1 MSDVAS
7 SQQSNA
13 RENHARTANAPAQ
26 GATAQ
31 GLLKQLRANPRI
43 PLIIAAAAAIALIAV
58 LLLWARSPEYRVL
71 YSNLSSSDGG
81 SIISELD
88 ARGIPYQFSEGGG
101 ALLVPA
107 DQVYTLRLQLA
118 EQGLPKGGDVGFE
131 LMDNQAFGIS
141 QFAEQVNFQRSLEG
155 ELAQSMKA
163 LGPVAQARVH
173 LSMAKPSVFVRK
185 SEPAKA
191 SVVLTLEPGR
201 VLGEGQVNAIVH
213 MVSSAV
219 PQLASEAVT
228 VVDQEGRLLSRTG
241 DQLGG
246 LDGTQLSY
254 VQEMEKTYQENIERI
269 LAPILGADNVRAQV
283 AAQIDFSKREQTA
296 ERYSPNQPPNEAA
309 VRSRQVNESYSGN
322 DGLPNGIPGAL
333 SNTPPGVALSPI
345 DNGVDEEGADNPD
358 DANNADNADNA
369 ADNTDAYA
377 ALSRLDRN
385 DTINYE
391 VDRQVEHT
399 EFQRG
404 GIERLS
410 VAVVVDYREAVN
422 EAGERVKQP
431 LSGEQLAQ
439 IERLVRQAVGFS
451 QLRGDAIEVVN
462 SPFTEKAP
470 TSVEVPWWQ
479 TPEML
484 QLAMTLGRYLLVA
497 LAALFLW
504 FMVLRP
510 LIKRQS
516 AALPANPPAALR
528 NPTAVSVGDDQADAA
543 EGTDEPAEAPP
554 RRRRRANAYEQNL
567 KDAREIAQ
575 EDPRLVAMIVRSW
588 VNDK

>member
-13 RENHARTANAPAQ
+13 RENHGRAANASAQ
-26 GATAQ
+26 GSSAQ
-31 GLLKQLRANPRI
+31 GLLTQLRTNPRI

-71 YSNLSSSDGG
+71 YSNLSNADGG
-81 SIISELD
+81 SIINELD

-107 DQVYTLRLQLA
+107 DQVHTLRLQLA

-141 QFAEQVNFQRSLEG
+141 QFAEQINFQRSLEG

-173 LSMAKPSVFVRK
+173 LSMAKPSVFVRE

-213 MVSSAV
+213 MVSSSV
-219 PQLASEAVT
+219 PQLATEAVT
-228 VVDQEGRLLSRTG
+228 VVDQNGRLLSRNG
-241 DQLGG
+241 SQLGG

-254 VQEMEKTYQENIERI
+254 VQEIEKTYQKNIERI

-283 AAQIDFSKREQTA
+283 AAQVDFSKREQTA
-296 ERYSPNQPPNEAA
+296 ERYSPNQAPNEAA
-309 VRSRQVNESYSGN
+309 VRSRQVSESYTGGDVAPS
-322 DGLPNGIPGAL
+322 GIPGAL
-333 SNTPPGVALSPI
+333 SNTPPGTAASPI
-345 DNGVDEEGADNPD
+345 DNGAAKQG
-358 DANNADNADNA
+358 DNADA
-369 ADNTDAYA
+369 ADGGENDAQATDKANTPP
-377 ALSRLDRN
+377 SRLDRN
-385 DTINYE
+385 DTVNYE
-391 VDRQVEHT
+391 VDHHVEHVQF
-399 EFQRG
+399 ERG
-404 GIERLS
+404 GVERLS
-410 VAVVVDYREAVN
+410 VAVVVDYREGLN
-422 EAGERVKQP
+422 EAGETVKQP
-431 LSGEQLAQ
+431 LSDEQLAQ
-439 IERLVRQAVGFS
+439 IERLVRQAMGFS
-451 QLRGDAIEVVN
+451 QARGDAIEVVN
-462 SPFTEKAP
+462 SPFTESDE
-470 TSVEVPWWQ
+470 TIVEVPWWQ
-479 TPEML
+479 TPGVL

-516 AALPANPPAALR
+516 AALPANQSAALR
-528 NPTAVSVGDDQADAA
+528 SPTAVSVGGNEDYDDSDALSEA
-543 EGTDEPAEAPP
+543 AEAPP

-588 VNDK
+588 MNDK

>member
-7 SQQSNA
+7 SQQRNA
-13 RENHARTANAPAQ
+13 RENQARAANTSAQ
-26 GATAQ
+26 GASAQ
-31 GLLKQLRANPRI
+31 GLLKQLRENPRI

-71 YSNLSSSDGG
+71 YSNLSDADGG
-81 SIISELD
+81 SIINELD

-107 DQVYTLRLQLA
+107 DQVYLLRLQLA

-131 LMDNQAFGIS
+131 VMDNQAFGIS
-141 QFAEQVNFQRSLEG
+141 QFAEQVNFQRSLQG
-155 ELAQSMKA
+155 ELAQSVEA
-163 LGPVAQARVH
+163 LGPVARARVQ
-173 LSMAKPSVFVRK
+173 LSMAKPSVFVRE

-201 VLGEGQVNAIVH
+201 VLSEGQVNAIVH
-213 MVSSAV
+213 MVSSSV
-219 PQLASEAVT
+219 PQLATDAVT
-228 VVDQEGRLLSRTG
+228 VVDQDGRLLSRNG
-241 DQLGG
+241 SQLGG

-254 VQEMEKTYQENIERI
+254 VQKIEKTYQENIERI

-283 AAQIDFSKREQTA
+283 AAQVDFSKREQTA

-309 VRSRQVNESYSGN
+309 VRSRQLSELYTGG
-322 DGLPNGIPGAL
+322 DGLPSGIPGAL
-333 SNTPPGVALSPI
+333 SNTPPGFATSPI
-345 DNGVDEEGADNPD
+345 DNGQATNAQDQVNGA
-358 DANNADNADNA
+358 NAQNAQ
-369 ADNTDAYA
+369 ADSNTP
-377 ALSRLDRN
+377 LSRLDRN

-391 VDRQVEHT
+391 LDRQVDYVQFE
-399 EFQRG
+399 RG
-404 GIERLS
+404 GVERLS
-410 VAVVVDYREAVN
+410 VAVVVDYREGLN
-422 EAGERVKQP
+422 EAGETVKQP
-431 LSGEQLAQ
+431 LSDEQLAQ

-451 QLRGDAIEVVN
+451 QARGDAIEVVN
-462 SPFTEKAP
+462 SPFTESDE
-470 TSVEVPWWQ
+470 TIVEAPWWQ
-479 TPEML
+479 TPAIL

-516 AALPANPPAALR
+516 AALPANRPTALR
-528 NPTAVSVGDDQADAA
+528 SPNAVSAGDSEDDDGGDAPSEAA
-543 EGTDEPAEAPP
+543 EPPP

-567 KDAREIAQ
+567 KDAREIAL

-588 VNDK
+588 MNDK

>member
-1 MSDVAS
+1 MSDAAS

-13 RENHARTANAPAQ
+13 RTANASAQ
-26 GATAQ
+26 GGSAQ
-31 GLLKQLRANPRI
+31 GLLKQLRENPRI

-58 LLLWARSPEYRVL
+58 MLLWARSPEYRVL
-71 YSNLSSSDGG
+71 YSNLSNADGG
-81 SIISELD
+81 SIINELD
-88 ARGIPYQFSEGGG
+88 SRGIPYQFSQGGG

-107 DQVYTLRLQLA
+107 DQVHTLRLQLA

-155 ELAQSMKA
+155 ELAQSMEA
-163 LGPVAQARVH
+163 LGPVSQARVH
-173 LSMAKPSVFVRK
+173 LSMAKPSVFVRE

-201 VLGEGQVNAIVH
+201 VLGKGQVDAIVH

-219 PQLASEAVT
+219 PQLAAEAVT
-228 VVDQEGRLLSRTG
+228 VVDQDGRLLSRSG
-241 DQLGG
+241 SQLGG

-254 VQEMEKTYQENIERI
+254 VQQIEKTYQQSIERI

-283 AAQIDFSKREQTA
+283 AAQVDFSKREQTA
-296 ERYSPNQPPNEAA
+296 ESYSPNQPPNEAA
-309 VRSRQVNESYSGN
+309 VRSRQLSESYTGG
-322 DGLPNGIPGAL
+322 DALAAGIPGAL
-333 SNTPPGVALSPI
+333 SNTPPGVAASPI
-345 DNGVDEEGADNPD
+345 DNGAAEQDEDAAAEGNGE
-358 DANNADNADNA
+358 DNAQA
-369 ADNTDAYA
+369 ADGPNEPP
-377 ALSRLDRN
+377 SRLDRN

-391 VDRQVEHT
+391 VDRQVEHIQ
-399 EFQRG
+399 FQRG
-404 GIERLS
+404 GVERLS

-422 EAGERVKQP
+422 EAGEIVKQP
-431 LSGEQLAQ
+431 LSEEQLAQ

-451 QLRGDAIEVVN
+451 QARGDDVAVVN
-462 SPFTEKAP
+462 SPFTESDETVVK
-470 TSVEVPWWQ
+470 VPWWQ

-504 FMVLRP
+504 FMLLRP

-516 AALPANPPAALR
+516 AALPANQSAALR
-528 NPTAVSVGDDQADAA
+528 SPGTVTVGDREDNDVDEDALNEA
-543 EGTDEPAEAPP
+543 AEAPP

-588 VNDK
+588 MNDK